1 MHSVVR
7 GTGCACREGQ
17 VWSGA
22 GVLRMVQ
29 SFPSSHSCALDC
41 RKESD
46 AAYFFFRNKVGEKGK
61 KYYQVQE
68 TIEPFCTD

>member
-29 SFPSSHSCALDC
+29 LFPSSHSCALDC

-46 AAYFFFRNKVGEKGK
+46 AAYFFFRNKVGVKEKILSG
-61 KYYQVQE
+61 
-68 TIEPFCTD
+68 TRN